1 MRASFWFL
9 LAFGLFTNGV
19 SEAASDKIQLALNW
33 KAEPEFG
40 GFYAAETSGAFKKQ
54 GLEVEILQGG
64 AGTPVVQMIA
74 AGKVDFGIVS
84 ADEIV
89 MAQATGKDVVGLF
102 AVFQTNPQG
111 IMSHADRG
119 FKNIGEVLAGDGI
132 LALQKGLPYAQFLL
146 QKHKNIKVK
155 IVPYAGGVGPFL
167 ADAKYS
173 QQCFVIAEPL
183 EAAKK
188 KAKVKTFLVADEGY
202 NPYTAV
208 LATRGEVWKKN
219 PKLVKSVID
228 AVRAGWREYMA
239 HPDEANKVMGELNK
253 SIDVA
258 TFKEI
263 AMAQLPL
270 LESADTKA
278 NGIGHMTEDRWQT
291 LAKQLSELKL
301 IKKIPNANTLF
312 VNP

>member
-1 MRASFWFL
+1 MWLSLKMVAVLFLTLNWASP
-9 LAFGLFTNGV
+9 
-19 SEAASDKIQLALNW
+19 ASAEKIQLVLNW

-54 GLEVEILQGG
+54 GLDVEILQGG

-89 MAQATGKDVVGLF
+89 IAQANGKDVLGLF

-111 IMSHADRG
+111 IMTHAERG
-119 FKNIGEVLAGDGI
+119 FKNISDLFASDGI
-132 LALQKGLPYAQFLL
+132 LALQKGLPYAKFLL
-146 QKHKNIKVK
+146 EKHKTIKAK
-155 IVPYAGGVGPFL
+155 IVPYAGGVGLFL

-173 QQCFVIAEPL
+173 QQCFVMAEPL

-219 PKLVKSVID
+219 PKLVKSLVE
-228 AVRAGWREYMA
+228 AVRAGWREYIA
-239 HPDEANKVMGELNK
+239 QPDQANKVMAELNK

-263 AMAQLPL
+263 TLAQLPL

-278 NGIGHMTEDRWQT
+278 NGIGHMTEARW
-291 LAKQLSELKL
+291 LALTQQLRDMKL
-301 IKKIPNANTLF
+301 IEKSPSVNALF
-312 VNP
+312 VIP